1 MLVGNLFFN
10 YPLKKFQTRKYRLVL
25 LYLIFSCSF
34 FIVKA
39 QPSSIKFTH
48 ITNLDGLSQS
58 TVQAIVKDKDGF
70 MWFGTQDGLDRYDG
84 YTFKVYRHDPKDSTS
99 LSRNNIMSLYE
110 DRKGNLWVGATN
122 GALCMYDR
130 KHDNFIHFKES
141 NGNYQ
146 GLSQKSV
153 TAMYE
158 DRQNNFWVG
167 TYWKLNLLDRKT
179 GKITQFAHDPL
190 DSTTLS
196 NDGITSIFED
206 SKSNLWIGTAFG
218 LNVMDRKTKKFT
230 RFFHEN
236 QNPNSLSSDNITVI
250 NEDDRGRLW
259 IGTTNGLNLFDPTT
273 NSFTRFVHNPNNPVS
288 IIENHIV
295 AIQDEKGGRLWIG
308 TPSGLDLFDV
318 NKKIFIHL
326 NSDAF
331 HPTSLN
337 RNGNVM
343 SMLYDRE
350 KILWVGTYQGG
361 INKYDKQLSYFD
373 TYRNNPFDL
382 SSLSSNTVTSFAEN
396 PDGNI
401 WIGTDGGALNLWKKT
416 SNTFVR
422 FNPDPNNKKSLGS
435 WGIICLYQSKINDY
449 LWIGTYGAC
458 IDRYNP
464 KTNTFKHFSKGNDPH
479 QLNNDA
485 VFAIFEDNQGNIWIG
500 TNGGGVNVL
509 NPGTGIITKYLTDP
523 NNANTVAGNYIRSFY
538 QDKKGNIWIGTTTG
552 ISEFDPRTNN
562 FTQYNESNT
571 DLESDVIFS
580 FNEDAKGNMWIGTL
594 GEGLSVLD
602 PQTRKVSNYTTKDG
616 LPDNTINCI
625 LKDKGYLWISTG
637 NGISRFDPVKK
648 TFKNYGISNGIQSF
662 EFSQHAGLKTSTGQ
676 ILFGGINGFNAFNPN
691 DLLENKNIPPVVFT
705 GFKLFNNLVTSSD
718 KASPLKQDITQTREI
733 TLSYDQSI
741 ITFEF
746 AALGFTASN
755 KNQYAYKLEGFDEK
769 WNFTYQRR
777 VTYTNLDPGNYTLR
791 IRASNN
797 DGLWNNEGASVLLII
812 TPPFWET
819 WWFKIVTIITILA
832 GTVAFFRYRI
842 NAVNKQK
849 IRLQQ
854 KVDEQTAQL
863 LTAALDEKKARK
875 EAEYANIALKRKNKE
890 IEEFAYI
897 ASHDLQEPLRTTSS
911 FIALLQ
917 KQYKGKLDEKAEKY
931 FTFITDASN
940 RMKLLIKNLLD
951 YSRIGNREAPEL
963 VDCDKMLRNL
973 LADLNMAIGEAK
985 AEIKA
990 DSLPV
995 VFGYPTELKQL
1006 FQNLITNA
1014 IKFRKKDVL
1023 PQIHIS
1029 VIAGEEYFQFA
1040 FSDNGIGIEDE
1051 YFEKI
1056 FAIFQRLHTQ
1066 SEYEGSGIGLS
1077 HCKKII
1083 ELHKGQIW
1091 VESKPDQGSTF
1102 HFTIPSRI

>member
-1 MLVGNLFFN
+1 MLIRNFAIN
-10 YPLKKFQTRKYRLVL
+10 YTVKKFPARKWWLVL
-25 LYLIFSCSF
+25 LYLIFSSSF
-34 FIVKA
+34 LIVKA
-39 QPSSIKFTH
+39 QRPTIKFTH

-70 MWFGTQDGLDRYDG
+70 MWFGTQDGLNRYDG
-84 YTFKVYRHDPKDSTS
+84 YTFKVYRHNSKDSSS
-99 LSRNNIMSLYE
+99 LSRNNIMSLYV
-110 DRKGNLWVGATN
+110 DRQGNLWVGAAN
-122 GALCMYDR
+122 GALCLYDR
-130 KHDNFIHFKES
+130 NHDNFIHFKES
-141 NGNYQ
+141 EGNYQ
-146 GLSQKSV
+146 GMSQKSV
-153 TAMYE
+153 TEMYE

-179 GKITQFAHDPL
+179 GKITQFGNDAL
-190 DSTTLS
+190 DSSSIS

-206 SKSNLWIGTAFG
+206 TKNNLWVGTVAG
-218 LNVMDRKTKKFT
+218 LNLMDRKTKKFT
-230 RFFHEN
+230 HYFHEN
-236 QNPNSLSSDNITVI
+236 QNPNSLTDNKITVI
-250 NEDDRGRLW
+250 KEDNRGRLW
-259 IGTTNGLNLFDPTT
+259 IGTDKGLNLFDPIT
-273 NSFTRFVHNPNNPVS
+273 NSFTHFVHDPNNRAS
-288 IIENHIV
+288 ITDNHIV
-295 AIQDEKGGRLWIG
+295 AIEDQGDGKLWIG
-308 TPSGLDLFDV
+308 TTSGLDLFDADKGV
-318 NKKIFIHL
+318 FTHL
-326 NSDAF
+326 TSNPYK
-331 HPTSLN
+331 PTSLN
-337 RNGNVM
+337 RNANIT

-361 INKYDKQLSYFD
+361 INKYDKQLTYFD

-382 SSLSSNTVTSFAEN
+382 SSISSNTVTSFAEN

-401 WIGTDGGALNLWKKT
+401 WVGTDGGALNLWKKT

-422 FNPDPNNKKSLGS
+422 FNPDPDNKKSLGS

-523 NNANTVAGNYIRSFY
+523 NNANTVAGDYIRSFY

-562 FTQYNESNT
+562 FTQYNETNT

-580 FNEDAKGNMWIGTL
+580 LNEDAKGNMWIGTL
-594 GEGLSVLD
+594 GGGLSVLD
-602 PQTRKVSNYTTKDG
+602 PQTRKVINYTTTDG

-625 LKDKGYLWISTG
+625 LKDKEYLWISTG

-662 EFSQHAGLKTSTGQ
+662 EFSQHAGLKTSRGE
-676 ILFGGINGFNAFNPN
+676 ILFGGINGFNVFNPDN
-691 DLLENKNIPPVVFT
+691 LTENKNIPPVVFT

-718 KASPLKQDITQTREI
+718 TASPLKQDITQTREI

-755 KNQYAYKLEGFDEK
+755 KNRYAYKLEGFDKK

-777 VTYTNLDPGNYTLR
+777 VTYTNLDPGKYTLR
-791 IRASNN
+791 IRASND
-797 DGLWNNEGASVLLII
+797 DGLWNNEGASLILII
-812 TPPFWET
+812 TPPFWAT
-819 WWFKIVTIITILA
+819 WWFKTLAIIIILA

-849 IRLQQ
+849 IQLQQ
-854 KVDEQTAQL
+854 QVDEQTAQL
-863 LTAALDEKKARK
+863 RTAALEEKKARK
-875 EAEYANIALKRKNKE
+875 EAENANIALKRKNKE

-897 ASHDLQEPLRTTSS
+897 ASHDLQEPLRTTSG
-911 FIALLQ
+911 FVALLH
-917 KQYKGKLDEKAEKY
+917 KRYKGKLDEKAETY

-951 YSRIGNREAPEL
+951 YSRIGNREEPEL
-963 VDCDKMLRNL
+963 VDCDAILRNL
-973 LADLNMAIGEAK
+973 LADLSMAIGEAK

-990 DSLPV
+990 DPLPV

-1023 PQIHIS
+1023 PEIHIS
-1029 VIAGEEYFQFA
+1029 VIEGGEHFQFA
-1040 FSDNGIGIEDE
+1040 FSDNGIGIEDA

-1077 HCKKII
+1077 YCKKII

-1091 VESKPDQGSTF
+1091 VESKPGQGSTF
-1102 HFTIPSRI
+1102 YFTIPSKT